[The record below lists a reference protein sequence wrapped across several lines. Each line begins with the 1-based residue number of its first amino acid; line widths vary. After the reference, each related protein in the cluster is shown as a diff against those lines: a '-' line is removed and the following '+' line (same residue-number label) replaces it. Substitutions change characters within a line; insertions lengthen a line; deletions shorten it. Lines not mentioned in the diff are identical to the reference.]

1 VDGDSDSNGGD
12 ELIMIKV
19 MTVVTMGVT
28 MRAEVMMT
36 MVMMMVI

>member
-1 VDGDSDSNGGD
+1 MDGDSDSNGGD

-19 MTVVTMGVT
+19 MTVVMMGVT

>member
-1 VDGDSDSNGGD
+1 MDGDSNGGD

-19 MTVVTMGVT
+19 MTVVMMGVT